1 MMLKRLFWFSESIV
15 RPSTLASSMEI
26 NSSRPICIGMIK
38 FLQKIKCGD
47 RAADDATTFILAQT
61 EGSTERV
68 PSLAKKRRGD
78 REPPRFCS
86 FLMV

>member
-47 RAADDATTFILAQT
+47 RAADNTTTFILAQT
-61 EGSTERV
+61 GLLQSARRRWQ
-68 PSLAKKRRGD
+68 KRNGAIAGLTV
-78 REPPRFCS
+78 FAC
-86 FLMV
+86 F